1 MAKFIKEQVLKEPNY
16 CSSGKESRGFSFLG
30 GLIKVK
36 DTFLNYGSFY
46 LNDGNQIRFWEDK
59 WLGNHTLREQY
70 PALFNIVRKKHATVA
85 SLFDR
90 VHLNVSFRRTLTGHT
105 LTLWHDLVARISHV
119 HLNDNIDVFRWN
131 LNQSGMF
138 TFSSMYS
145 ALISNGNVEFDKHL

>member
-1 MAKFIKEQVLKEPNY
+1 MKNQTIAQVEKK
-16 CSSGKESRGFSFLG
+16 SGNSHFWA
-30 GLIKVK
+30 GLMKVK
-36 DTFLNYGSFY
+36 DTFLSYGSFH

-85 SLFDR
+85 LVFDK
-90 VHLNVSFRRTLTGHT
+90 VPLNVSFRRTLTGHI
-105 LTLWHDLVARISHV
+105 LILWHDLVARISHV
-119 HLNDNIDVFRWN
+119 LLNDNADVFRWN

-138 TFSSMYS
+138 TVSSMYS